1 MEDFILAFSVVF
13 PLFLYM
19 AAGWLIRRAGI
30 LETSTFKS
38 LNGMIFKIFIP
49 IMLFVNIYQSDFT
62 SALNVPLLLYTMAAV
77 FIIYLALCFLVPKF
91 VKTRRD
97 ASVMVQGIYRSNLVL
112 FGMTIG
118 ASIYPDSVIGVIAA
132 ISAFVIPEFNIL
144 SVILFEAFRGEKADI
159 RHAAR
164 GIATNPLVI
173 GGVLGILF
181 SLFRIPLPGLIED
194 TLSEMG
200 GMASPLALIC
210 LGGMLSF
217 RSMRGH
223 TKKLAVS
230 VIGRLIV
237 VPVIGLLGGIL
248 LGYRDVELVA
258 LLAAFASP
266 TAVASNPMA
275 QAMGGNGELAG
286 EIVVATSACCIIT
299 IFLFVWGLKAAGLVA

>member
-1 MEDFILAFSVVF
+1 
-13 PLFLYM
+13 
-19 AAGWLIRRAGI
+19 
-30 LETSTFKS
+30 
-38 LNGMIFKIFIP
+38 MIFKIFIP

-118 ASIYPDSVIGVIAA
+118 ASIYPDSDIGVIAA

-159 RHAAR
+159 RHAGQRHRHQPPGHRR
-164 GIATNPLVI
+164 GAGHP
-173 GGVLGILF
+173 LF
-181 SLFRIPLPGLIED
+181 SLSHPPAGTDRGYAGRDGRHGLSPGPD
-194 TLSEMG
+194 LSG
-200 GMASPLALIC
+200 RHAV
-210 LGGMLSF
+210 LSQHARTHKETGCVRHRPSDCRPRD
-217 RSMRGH
+217 RS
-223 TKKLAVS
+223 A
-230 VIGRLIV
+230 GRY
-237 VPVIGLLGGIL
+237 P

-258 LLAAFASP
+258 LLAALASP

-286 EIVVATSACCIIT
+286 EIVGRHLRLLYHHHLS
-299 IFLFVWGLKAAGLVA
+299 FVWGLKAAGLVA

>member
-1 MEDFILAFSVVF
+1 M
-13 PLFLYM
+13 
-19 AAGWLIRRAGI
+19 
-30 LETSTFKS
+30 
-38 LNGMIFKIFIP
+38 
-49 IMLFVNIYQSDFT
+49 NIYQSDFT

-118 ASIYPDSVIGVIAA
+118 ASIYPDSDIGVIAA

-181 SLFRIPLPGLIED
+181 SLFRIPPAGTDRGYAGRDGRHGLSPGPD
-194 TLSEMG
+194 LSG
-200 GMASPLALIC
+200 P
-210 LGGMLSF
+210 
-217 RSMRGH
+217 
-223 TKKLAVS
+223 
-230 VIGRLIV
+230 
-237 VPVIGLLGGIL
+237 
-248 LGYRDVELVA
+248 
-258 LLAAFASP
+258 
-266 TAVASNPMA
+266 
-275 QAMGGNGELAG
+275 
-286 EIVVATSACCIIT
+286 ACCP
-299 IFLFVWGLKAAGLVA
+299 FAACADTQRNWLCPSSAV

>member
-30 LETSTFKS
+30 LETATFKS

-118 ASIYPDSVIGVIAA
+118 ASIYPDSDIGVIAA

-144 SVILFEAFRGEKADI
+144 SVILLKLS
-159 RHAAR
+159 AAR
-164 GIATNPLVI
+164 KPISATRPEASPPTP
-173 GGVLGILF
+173 GHRRGAGHPLF
-181 SLFRIPLPGLIED
+181 SLSHPLPGLIED
-194 TLSEMG
+194 TLAEMG

-266 TAVASNPMA
+266 PLWRPIPWHRLWVETENWREKSWSPPPPAVSSPSFFSY
-275 QAMGGNGELAG
+275 GG
-286 EIVVATSACCIIT
+286 
-299 IFLFVWGLKAAGLVA
+299 